1 MNSIMRMI
9 LKVMLNLIVPPR
21 CPISGMLVD
30 ETGQLS
36 SAVWN
41 DIHFISA
48 PYCKTCGVPF
58 SADLDVDD
66 DMVCA
71 PCLAHPPQY
80 DNARAGVVYD
90 DITRQL
96 VLRYKH
102 GDHLY
107 LTRSF
112 VPWIESGAGDVIA
125 LSDVII
131 PVPLHWTRLLKRRYN
146 QSALLAKEIAARYG
160 KLYDPFLLKRVKA
173 TPPQGKRGVKERYN
187 NVKKAFFIPKKKR
200 IRLEDKTVLLIDDV
214 MTSGATVNECA
225 KTLKAHGAKAVY
237 VAAIA
242 RAVKQ

>member
-1 MNSIMRMI
+1 MRMI

-21 CPISGMLVD
+21 CPISGTLVD
-30 ETGQLS
+30 ETGQLY

-48 PYCKTCGVPF
+48 PYCKICGVPF
-58 SADLDVDD
+58 SADMGADD

-71 PCLAHPPQY
+71 PCLKHPPQY

-112 VPWIESGAGDVIA
+112 VPWIESGASDVIA

-131 PVPLHWTRLLKRRYN
+131 PVPLHWTRLMKRRYN
-146 QSALLAKEIAARYG
+146 QSALLAKDIAARHM
-160 KLYDPFLLKRVKA
+160 KVYDPFLLKRVKA

-187 NVKKAFFIPKKKR
+187 NVKKAFFIPEKKR
-200 IRLEDKTVLLIDDV
+200 IRLEGKTVLLIDDV

-225 KTLKAHGAKAVY
+225 KTLKAHGARAVY